1 MLPAAIVERPKDLI
15 TPGPV
20 FNGEDDTVL
29 LPQDSFTKPEQY
41 NHFPQF
47 IKWHTQG
54 QLTSMQQKWDL
65 NSEIINAK
73 ISILSTLLDFLLCC
87 KSILG
92 VV

>member
-47 IKWHTQG
+47 IK
-54 QLTSMQQKWDL
+54 
-65 NSEIINAK
+65 
-73 ISILSTLLDFLLCC
+73 
-87 KSILG
+87 
-92 VV
+92 

>member
-41 NHFPQF
+41 NHFSQF
-47 IKWHTQG
+47 IK
-54 QLTSMQQKWDL
+54 
-65 NSEIINAK
+65 
-73 ISILSTLLDFLLCC
+73 
-87 KSILG
+87 
-92 VV
+92 